1 MGVALIALGGILIVV
16 AVICQIM
23 VLVKLFQTEGA
34 GKGILGLLCGPYL
47 LIWGFMNA
55 SRLNLMKLMLG
66 WIVLAI
72 IGGILV
78 GIGSGMSAAEMGTYS
93 TP

>member
-1 MGVALIALGGILIVV
+1 MGMILIVLGAIFVLV
-16 AVICQIM
+16 AIICQIM

-34 GKGILGLLCGPYL
+34 GKGILGLICNLYL

-55 SRLNLMKLMLG
+55 SRLNLMKLLIG
-66 WIVLAI
+66 WIVFAL
-72 IGGILV
+72 IGGAL
-78 GIGSGMSAAEMGTYS
+78 IGAGSAMSASEMSTYT

>member
-1 MGVALIALGGILIVV
+1 MGMVLIVLGALLLLV
-16 AVICQIM
+16 AVVCQIL

-34 GKGILGLLCGPYL
+34 GKGILGLICNLYL

-55 SRLNLMKLMLG
+55 QKYNLMKLLIG
-66 WIVLAI
+66 WIVFAI
-72 IGGILV
+72 LGGILV

>member
-1 MGVALIALGGILIVV
+1 MGYVLVGLGCILLLI

-34 GKGILGLLCGPYL
+34 GKGILGLICGLYL

-55 SRLNLMKLMLG
+55 SKLNLMTLMMG
-66 WIVLAI
+66 WL
-72 IGGILV
+72 IGGIL
-78 GIGSGMSAAEMGTYS
+78 GGILLAIGSPMLGLEMQS
-93 TP
+93 TTP

>member
-1 MGVALIALGGILIVV
+1 MGAVLIGLGCILLFV
-16 AVICQIM
+16 AVVCQIM

-34 GKGILGLLCGPYL
+34 GKGVLGLICNLYL

-55 SRLNLMKLMLG
+55 SRLNLTKLMIG

-72 IGGILV
+72 IGGILL
-78 GIGSGMSAAEMGTYS
+78 GIGMGMSGMEMNYTTG
-93 TP
+93 